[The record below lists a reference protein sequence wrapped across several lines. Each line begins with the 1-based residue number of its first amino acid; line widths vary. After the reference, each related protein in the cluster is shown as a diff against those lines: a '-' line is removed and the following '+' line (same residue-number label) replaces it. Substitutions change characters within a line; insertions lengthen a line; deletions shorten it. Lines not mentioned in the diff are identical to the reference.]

1 MRLFFIYFT
10 ISLFICSMAEEVN
23 TPSTHLDIVFV
34 LDTTGSMSPYIEA
47 TKKTIISTIQ
57 SYLQKSK
64 DAKFGIVAYR
74 DFPPQDNSY
83 ITNIQN
89 LQSGENTL
97 KFLEDLHASGGGDA
111 PEAVLKALYDA
122 TTQIQWRN
130 LKDSDEIKYK
140 KGNNK
145 FYFS

>member
-1 MRLFFIYFT
+1 MYV
-10 ISLFICSMAEEVN
+10 SSKAEEVN
-23 TPSTHLDIVFV
+23 TSSSHLDIVFV

-89 LQSGENTL
+89 LESGENTL
-97 KFLEDLHASGGGDA
+97 KFLEDLYAAGGGDG

-122 TTQIQWRN
+122 TVKTQWRN
-130 LKDSDEIKYK
+130 LKDTDEIKYK
-140 KGNNK
+140 KGNTFEF
-145 FYFS
+145 FYLLS